1 MGNVDNRGSGG
12 GGDKFFNMVR
22 EKTRNNSF
30 GRARRDP
37 DNVISEIQ
45 P

>member
-1 MGNVDNRGSGG
+1 MDNLGGGG
-12 GGDKFFNMVR
+12 GGDIFFNMVGYIS
-22 EKTRNNSF
+22 RNNIF
-30 GRARRDP
+30 GRVRRDP